1 MNGWKKYSAYL
12 RRRIGRIKQWH
23 LGLVFAVLLVAAF
36 LGLRQNN
43 LNMIELRNQVAA
55 ADEALD
61 WGRVNSSAETLHQ
74 YVSRHMNANT
84 GQIALQNLY
93 NADVEKAFATA
104 NAEIDSSAY
113 QAATASCQALISQS
127 GYQGYANCVASSVG
141 LSDEQV
147 RQPEPPNA
155 ALYYI
160 SFLSPRLSFDLAGV
174 CLVLLIVVFLTFS
187 IRLLTAVALGVATRK
202 KVKL

>member
-1 MNGWKKYSAYL
+1 MNGWKKYSAYW

-23 LGLVFAVLLVAAF
+23 LGLIFVVLLVAAS

-43 LNMIELRNQVAA
+43 LNMVELRNQVVA

-61 WGRVNSSAETLHQ
+61 WDKVNSTAEVLHQ

-93 NADVEKAFATA
+93 DSDTQQAFAAA
-104 NAEIDSSAY
+104 NSEIDSSAY
-113 QAATASCQALISQS
+113 QTATANCQALISQS
-127 GYQGYANCVASSVG
+127 GYTGYATCVAESVG
-141 LSDEQV
+141 VSSEQI
-147 RQPEPPNA
+147 RQPELPNEA
-155 ALYYI
+155 FYYI
-160 SFLSPRLSFDLAGV
+160 SFLSPRLSFDFAGV
-174 CLVLLIVVFLTFS
+174 CLALLIVVFLTFLV
-187 IRLLTAVALGVATRK
+187 RLLTAVILGVATRK